1 MIINYLII
9 KYMNYYYLIF
19 MNLELIL
26 LNLLYFIILVRY
38 GYKVI
43 MILSLNNRVIL
54 IGICFIRRLYNKLV
68 V

>member
-1 MIINYLII
+1 
-9 KYMNYYYLIF
+9 MNYYYLVF

-26 LNLLYFIILVRY
+26 LNLLYFIILVRC

-43 MILSLNNRVIL
+43 MILGLNNRVIL
-54 IGICFIRRLYNKLV
+54 IGICFIKRLHNKLV